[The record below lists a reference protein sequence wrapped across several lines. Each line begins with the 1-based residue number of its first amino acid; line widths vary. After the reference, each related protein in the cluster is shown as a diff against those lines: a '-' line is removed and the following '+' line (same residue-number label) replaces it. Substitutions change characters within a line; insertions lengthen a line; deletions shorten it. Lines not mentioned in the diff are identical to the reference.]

1 MQPVLSDAIFKALV
15 ESLPDSVVIAGKDGT
30 ILLVNAQTEALF
42 GYERAELVDQPVE
55 TLVPEELREA
65 HRGHRT
71 QYARYPGTRPMGI
84 GLELLGRRKDGSRF
98 PIEIGLSPLIRGE
111 QMFVTAVIRDITE
124 RARLR
129 GELEMQRDRQRIAMD
144 LHDGTIQSVYAIG
157 LGLEL
162 ALADIV
168 SDPVEAGRR
177 VDASIDQL
185 NGVIHD
191 IRAYIFDLRP
201 VQFDGDLLQD
211 LTATIEEFRAS
222 SALNVAAD
230 LTPSVPTLNED
241 RAVALLHIT
250 REALSNARK
259 HAQAH
264 TVTVSLSHAEGYVA
278 VEVLDDGVGFNAE
291 DQQASVHRGLRNMR
305 LRTQRLGGMFDV
317 ESTPGAGTTVRVHM
331 PTGN

>member
-1 MQPVLSDAIFKALV
+1 MQPVLSDAIFRALV
-15 ESLPDSVVIAGKDGT
+15 ESLPDAVVIASKDGS

-42 GYERAELVDQPVE
+42 DYERAELIDQPIE
-55 TLVPEELREA
+55 TLVPEDLREA
-65 HRGHRT
+65 HIGHRT
-71 QYARYPGTRPMGI
+71 QYAHYPGTRPMGI

-98 PIEIGLSPLIRGE
+98 PIEIGLSPLVRGE

-124 RARLR
+124 RNRLR
-129 GELEMQRDRQRIAMD
+129 GELEMSRDRQRIAMD

-162 ALADIV
+162 ALADLV
-168 SDPVEAGRR
+168 SDPVEAGHRI
-177 VDASIDQL
+177 DTSIDQL

-201 VQFDGDLLQD
+201 VQFDGDLLRD
-211 LTATIEEFRAS
+211 LTATIDEFRAS
-222 SALNVAAD
+222 SALNVASD
-230 LTPSVPTLNED
+230 LTPALPSLDED

-250 REALSNARK
+250 REALSNTRK
-259 HAQAH
+259 HAQAE

-278 VEVLDDGVGFNAE
+278 VEILDDGVGFDAGE
-291 DQQASVHRGLRNMR
+291 QQSSVHRGLRNMR

-317 ESTPGAGTTVRVHM
+317 ESTPGAGTTVRVRM
-331 PTGN
+331 PAGN